1 MAIEPTIKE
10 HERTDASGKGVFI
23 VVLSLLVC
31 GLGLHGILAGFLHA
45 LKSKAPFTDRW
56 EPVLHFKAARPVNPA
71 FPRLQVSPQLDLQE
85 FRAQEDKELL
95 TYGWIN
101 RTAGMVR
108 VPIQRA
114 MELVLA
120 QGLKSRTSLNTNQ
133 LGPSTYQL
141 LEKRPEHRQPEIQG
155 QK

>member
-1 MAIEPTIKE
+1 MATEPSVKE
-10 HERTDASGKGVFI
+10 HERSDASGKGVFI
-23 VVLSLLVC
+23 VIVSLFVC

-56 EPVLHFKAARPVNPA
+56 EPVLHTKAPRPVNAA
-71 FPRLQVSPQLDLQE
+71 FPRLQVSPKWDLQE

-101 RTAGMVR
+101 RTAGIVR

-114 MELVLA
+114 MDLVLA
-120 QGLKSRTSLNTNQ
+120 QGLKSRTGSNTNQ

-141 LEKRPEHRQPEIQG
+141 IEKRPEHREPEIQG